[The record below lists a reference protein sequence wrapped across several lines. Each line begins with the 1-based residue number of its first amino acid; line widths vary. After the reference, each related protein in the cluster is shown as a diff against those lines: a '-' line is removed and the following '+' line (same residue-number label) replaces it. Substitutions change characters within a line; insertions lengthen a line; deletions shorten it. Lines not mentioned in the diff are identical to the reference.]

1 MWFKEVEVN
10 GKRTCVKDQDGKCA
24 YDWSYCSEWTSG
36 LVADITWNWK
46 PIWQHWI
53 CEGIGNWK
61 TQECQIVW
69 DCGGSCSYFGG
80 AWCQSSATDI
90 YPNNGAGYAWFNKKE
105 ICESAGYMKMSGGGI
120 TPCHLYG
127 TMPSPY
133 NSIPG
138 CIGTYGSCAKW
149 TADLKCI
156 VGDYKAVT
164 YHGKEAI
171 EQCSAISDMKPNCTD
186 SSPIWEEKEET
197 VSCTSEWLYD
207 TYFSNDCYIQKTVG
221 DKTCYKKW
229 CDTWYEC
236 YVYNQTI
243 PTWVWSYVVA
253 YGWWIACVKETEWWT
268 RTYEQWGCPNTY
280 TDSCPSDSPA
290 WTSCTAQQKANI
302 AICCVQKNGQ
312 ATQYVC
318 K

>member
-1 MWFKEVEVN
+1 MKCKSKTYSCTWTEPWENTTSSTSAPTWSNKAWTYKETWTLWACEWRC
-10 GKRTCVKDQDGKCA
+10 KSSDYERDWTTMKCK
-24 YDWSYCSEWTSG
+24 S
-36 LVADITWNWK
+36 
-46 PIWQHWI
+46 
-53 CEGIGNWK
+53 K
-61 TQECQIVW
+61 T
-69 DCGGSCSYFGG
+69 Y
-80 AWCQSSATDI
+80 
-90 YPNNGAGYAWFNKKE
+90 
-105 ICESAGYMKMSGGGI
+105 
-120 TPCHLYG
+120 
-127 TMPSPY
+127 
-133 NSIPG
+133 
-138 CIGTYGSCAKW
+138 
-149 TADLKCI
+149 
-156 VGDYKAVT
+156 
-164 YHGKEAI
+164 
-171 EQCSAISDMKPNCTD
+171 
-186 SSPIWEEKEET
+186 
-197 VSCTSEWLYD
+197 SCTSEWLYD

-302 AICCVQKNGQ
+302 AKCCVQKNGQ